1 MYGNQ
6 VGKVGLCVER
16 RRKEGMEVEGSKQ
29 ESPNNLSSLNNK
41 KGGARVPWLTELEKL
56 DAPTDTSRSKPVF

>member
-41 KGGARVPWLTELEKL
+41 KAFFGP
-56 DAPTDTSRSKPVF
+56 